1 MKTARESDRQPQEE
15 AVATSQHVSEAVH
28 SSPQVRA
35 TQTDAQM
42 HAASADSQARL
53 ESGEDASATSVPA
66 DLPTITLSM
75 PSPPPLYD
83 QLFPPQGPT
92 ERMSASP
99 ASPEVGL
106 PISDQRPPGV
116 AASS

>member
-1 MKTARESDRQPQEE
+1 METARESNSQPPEE

-28 SSPQVRA
+28 SSPQVCD

-42 HAASADSQARL
+42 HAEAADSQTRL
-53 ESGEDASATSVPA
+53 ESRENASATSVPA
-66 DLPTITLSM
+66 NLPTITLSM